1 MRIAIH
7 SGLTMRGKVDG
18 VVEQVRRVAEFG
30 LAGYWAPMLTGHDT
44 LTAFAVA
51 GREVPGVEL
60 GTAVVPIPLRPPF
73 ALAQQ
78 VATVQEAIGGRL
90 ALGIGPSH
98 EALVR
103 DAFGLEWTPPIAA
116 TRRYVAELESV
127 MAGGDGRRVVVGGD
141 PTPILLGAVNPAMA
155 ALAAEAASGVVTW
168 AAGPRT
174 ITEVIRPA
182 LRDRPAG
189 KPFRIVAALPICV
202 TDDVAGTREHV
213 HAMLGANDRFPSY
226 RKVLSREG
234 VDGVAGLAIVG
245 SPDEAARRLDA
256 FAASGVT
263 DFAAHVLATTDVDA
277 ERTWEFLADRAAGH
291 RCAGRR

>member
-7 SGLTMRGKVDG
+7 SGLTMRGRVDG
-18 VVEQVRRVAEFG
+18 VVEQVRRVAESG

-60 GTAVVPIPLRPPF
+60 GTAVVPMPLRPPF

-78 VATVQEAIGGRL
+78 VATVQEVLGGRL

-103 DAFGLEWTPPIAA
+103 DAFGLEWTAPIAA
-116 TRRYVAELESV
+116 TRRYVEELESV
-127 MAGGDGRRVVVGGD
+127 MTGRDGRRVVVGGA
-141 PTPILLGAVNPAMA
+141 PTPVLLGAVNPAMA
-155 ALAAEAASGVVTW
+155 ALAAEVASGVVTW

-174 ITEVIRPA
+174 IADVIRPA

-189 KPFRIVAALPICV
+189 APFRIVAALPICV
-202 TDDVAGTREHV
+202 TDDVAGTREHI
-213 HAMLGANDRFPSY
+213 HAALGANDHLPSY
-226 RKVLSREG
+226 RKVLGREG
-234 VDGVAGLAIVG
+234 AGGVADLAIVG
-245 SPDEAARRLDA
+245 SPAEAARRLDD
-256 FAASGVT
+256 FEVSGTT
-263 DFAAHVLATTDVDA
+263 DFAAHILATSDVDA
-277 ERTWEFLADRAAGH
+277 EHTWEFLAARAT
-291 RCAGRR
+291 GR

>member
-7 SGLTMRGKVDG
+7 SGLTMRGKVGG
-18 VVEQVRRVAEFG
+18 VVEQVRRVAESG

-60 GTAVVPIPLRPPF
+60 GTAVVPMPLRPPF

-78 VATVQEAIGGRL
+78 VATVQEVLGGRL

-116 TRRYVAELESV
+116 TRRYVERLKAV
-127 MAGGDGRRVVVGGD
+127 MTGEDGRVVVGGG
-141 PTPILLGAVNPAMA
+141 PTPILLGAVNPAMV
-155 ALAAEAASGVVTW
+155 ALAAEVASGVVTW

-174 ITEVIRPA
+174 ITDVIRPA
-182 LRDRPAG
+182 LRDRPDG
-189 KPFRIVAALPICV
+189 SPFRIVAALPICV
-202 TDDVAGTREHV
+202 TGDVAGTREHI
-213 HAMLGANDRFPSY
+213 HAALGANDRFPSY
-226 RKVLSREG
+226 RKVLRREG

-245 SPDEAARRLDA
+245 SPDEAARRLDT
-256 FAASGVT
+256 FEASGVT
-263 DFAAHVLATTDVDA
+263 DFAGHVLAGNRGDA
-277 ERTWEFLADRAAGH
+277 DRTWEFLAAR
-291 RCAGRR
+291 AGR